1 MMMTQKLTRS
11 DLAAAYDRPDFEG
24 FGYLGGRRY
33 AFANLATEA
42 NVSDKLAEIT
52 YADDIIL
59 AVANGRGWD
68 ADRLFEWM
76 NSKDG
81 RWFADYAFGGSDI
94 EQALRYL

>member
-11 DLAAAYDRPDFEG
+11 DLAAAYNRDDFEG

-42 NVSDKLAEIT
+42 NVSDKLAEII
-52 YADDIIL
+52 YADDNIL
-59 AVANGRGWD
+59 AVANLRGWD
-68 ADRLFEWM
+68 ADRLFEWV
-76 NSKDG
+76 NSKNG
-81 RWFADYAFGGSDI
+81 RWFADCAFGGRGI